1 MTWLPNRFSL
11 QLPTWVSSLK
21 LDEEQTYNSL
31 EDRMELVLRL
41 ADCNIVADSGGPF
54 AAAIFAMDSGKLF
67 SIGINIVQTAQC
79 SLAHAEI
86 MALALAHQRA
96 GNWDLSHASLPPLQL
111 VSSAE
116 PCAMCYGAIPW
127 SGIRSLVYGA
137 RCADTERFGFDE
149 GEKPADW
156 VASLQ
161 KRGVQVTSDVLR
173 DEAIQLF
180 QHYQQREGRIYNPS
194 RSFGED
200 L

>member
-1 MTWLPNRFSL
+1 MNWLPNRFDL
-11 QLPTWVSSLK
+11 QLPAWVSSLK
-21 LDEEQTYNSL
+21 LVEEQPYNTL
-31 EDRMELVLRL
+31 EERMKLVLSL
-41 ADCNIVADSGGPF
+41 ADFNIVAGTGGPF
-54 AAAIFAMDSGKLF
+54 AAATFTMDSGKLF
-67 SIGINIVQTAQC
+67 SIGVNIVQTAQC

-96 GNWDLSHASLPPLQL
+96 GNWDLSHASVPPLQL

-127 SGIRSLVYGA
+127 SGVRSLVYGA

-149 GEKPADW
+149 GNKPADW
-156 VASLQ
+156 VTSLQ
-161 KRGVQVTSDVLR
+161 KRGVQVINDVLR

-180 QHYQQREGRIYNPS
+180 QHYQQREGHIYNPS
-194 RSFGED
+194 RSLGED

>member
-1 MTWLPNRFSL
+1 MTWLPTRFHL
-11 QLPTWVSSLK
+11 QLPAWVPTLN
-21 LDEEQTYNSL
+21 LGEDQIYNSL
-31 EDRMELVLRL
+31 EERMELVLRL
-41 ADCNIVADSGGPF
+41 ADCNIVSGSGGPF
-54 AAAIFAMDSGKLF
+54 AAAIFTMDSGRLF
-67 SIGINIVQTAQC
+67 SIGVNIVQTAQC

-86 MALALAHQRA
+86 MALALAHQRT
-96 GNWDLSHASLPPLQL
+96 GNWDLSHTSIPPLQL

-127 SGIRSLVYGA
+127 SGVRSLVYGA

-149 GEKPADW
+149 GEKPANW
-156 VASLQ
+156 MISLQ
-161 KRGVQVTSDVLR
+161 NRGIQVFSDVLR

-180 QHYQQREGRIYNPS
+180 KHYQQREGRIYNPS